1 MARISLLV
9 SIGTFFAIAFAAVG
23 TFATRAAVAL
33 ARFTEDIV
41 AIAFPYTPR
50 EPQAW
55 PSLARSE
62 SAAYGVGR
70 ARSSSFQERR
80 AARLTSTRFGE
91 PCLSVPVPS

>member
-1 MARISLLV
+1 MARFSFFI
-9 SIGTFFAIAFAAVG
+9 SIGAFFAIAFAATG
-23 TFATRAAVAL
+23 AFATRAAVAL

-41 AIAFPYTPR
+41 AIAFPYAPR

-55 PSLARSE
+55 PPLARSE

-70 ARSSSFQERR
+70 AKSSSFQERR

>member
-1 MARISLLV
+1 MARY
-9 SIGTFFAIAFAAVG
+9 SIFFSVGTFFAIIFGAAASFAHR
-23 TFATRAAVAL
+23 ATEAI

-41 AIAFPYTPR
+41 SIAFPYAPR
-50 EPQAW
+50 EPQAR